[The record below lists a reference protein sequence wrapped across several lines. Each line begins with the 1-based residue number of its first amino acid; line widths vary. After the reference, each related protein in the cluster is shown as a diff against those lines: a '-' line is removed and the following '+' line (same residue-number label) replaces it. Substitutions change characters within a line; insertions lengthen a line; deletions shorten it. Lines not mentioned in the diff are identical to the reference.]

1 METSAFL
8 TGVNIIEKGPK
19 KIDEGIP
26 KAAEINLYHSKLNE
40 VITVSLENIDITFDR
55 TWD

>member
-19 KIDEGIP
+19 KIDDGIP

-40 VITVSLENIDITFDR
+40 VITVSIS
-55 TWD
+55 